1 MIMSKLKIASNPPTL
16 PPPSGR
22 FSQIVNVRA
31 NTLLFIAGQTASD
44 KNGNIVGIGDL
55 KAQAEQ
61 AFLNLKA
68 ALDAGGATFDD
79 LVKMNT
85 YVTDIKQ
92 YRSVVRSVRDKYI
105 TKDPPVGTLVEVSSL
120 ARPDLL
126 IEIEGVA
133 VLD

>member
-1 MIMSKLKIASNPPTL
+1 MSKLKIASNPPTL
-16 PPPSGR
+16 PPPAGR
-22 FSQIVNVRA
+22 FSQIVKVRA
-31 NTLLFIAGQTASD
+31 KTLLFIAGQTASD
-44 KNGNIVGIGDL
+44 KDGNIVGKGDL

-68 ALDAGGATFDD
+68 ALAAEGATFDD

-92 YRSVVRSVRDKYI
+92 YRSVVREVRDKYI

>member
-1 MIMSKLKIASNPPTL
+1 MVMSKLKTASNPSTL

-22 FSQIVNVRA
+22 FSQIVKVRA

-44 KNGNIVGIGDL
+44 KDGNIVGVGDL

-61 AFLNLKA
+61 AFQNLKA
-68 ALDAGGATFDD
+68 ALAAEDATFDD

-85 YVTDIKQ
+85 YVTDIKE
-92 YRSVVRSVRDKYI
+92 YRSVVRGVRDKYI